1 MGSGFKPV
9 PGGPNPRRGSS
20 APAQVNKAAVAQ
32 LRVLLVD
39 NLVAW
44 RQKMRGWLADVGTS
58 QDAILEAASG
68 EEAMEVLRGVN
79 FDVDVLVCEWD
90 DESVG
95 GGDLVVQLKNNAATS
110 RIGFVAMVGNDAA
123 AIREAKAAG
132 VTEVLV
138 KPITPVAMLQA
149 LSTIQ
154 KTLKPRTEETRKRQQ
169 AAASIQPQS
178 TKLSSTIASEL
189 RGAGKLGRYKLGG
202 VIAAGPSK
210 RRLYWVES
218 GTVFVRELRS
228 DGTQVEYRAT
238 PGRFFGEAAFVGA
251 EITEPRAVTE
261 SEVIVG
267 WQEAEAVGQ
276 TMVRLPILQHYF
288 RTITVERHRNNV
300 VIDLQDESPGA
311 IGGTLESLP
320 FPDLMQMM
328 TVTKKTGVLKIES
341 AGDQAVL
348 HIYGGA
354 LRHAELGRI
363 QGDEVVFRVV
373 LWAGGR
379 FLFGPQPGLKGPQTI
394 STDVNFLLMEG
405 IRRKELMA
413 GGQKPT

>member
-1 MGSGFKPV
+1 
-9 PGGPNPRRGSS
+9 
-20 APAQVNKAAVAQ
+20 
-32 LRVLLVD
+32 
-39 NLVAW
+39 
-44 RQKMRGWLADVGTS
+44 
-58 QDAILEAASG
+58 
-68 EEAMEVLRGVN
+68 MEVLRGVN

-238 PGRFFGEAAFVGA
+238 PGRFFGEAAFVGE
-251 EITEPRAVTE
+251 EITELRAVTE